1 MNNNALNLIE
11 LSQNKSDVGNLIEI
25 NDLISNF
32 NIKRIYYITHVK
44 RFTIRGHHAHKELL
58 QIIWCPYGSI
68 EILLD
73 DGVDKVIYILD
84 SPEKA
89 IKIGPGIWREMKWLQ
104 SDSVLCVAAS
114 DYYNEDD
121 YVRDYQKF
129 LQMVNEGYWN
139 EK

>member
-1 MNNNALNLIE
+1 MDDDFF
-11 LSQNKSDVGNLIEI
+11 Q
-25 NDLISNF
+25 
-32 NIKRIYYITHVK
+32 IKRIYSIYNVNFNIV
-44 RFTIRGHHAHKELL
+44 RGHHAHKELL

-89 IKIGPGIWREMKWLQ
+89 LKIGPGIWREMKWLK

-114 DYYNEDD
+114 EHYDEED
-121 YVRDYQKF
+121 YVRDYDKF

-139 EK
+139 GK